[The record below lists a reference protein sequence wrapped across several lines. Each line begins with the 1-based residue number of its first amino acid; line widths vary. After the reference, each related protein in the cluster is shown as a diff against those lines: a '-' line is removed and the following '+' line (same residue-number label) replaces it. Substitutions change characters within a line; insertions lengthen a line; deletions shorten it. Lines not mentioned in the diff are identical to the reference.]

1 MLIFELKFLDYGGKK
16 MNDIAVLIGNE
27 FEDSEYGKPAEAFRN
42 AGYRLVHL
50 GLKKGGTVTGK
61 KEHTTVRID
70 KDAGEADPREF
81 IALLIPGGHSPDNL
95 RAFDGPVN
103 FVRQFMESG
112 KPVFAICHGPQLLI
126 KARKLEGRKATG
138 WKSLSEDIKYAG
150 ADYVDQEVVVDGNLV
165 TSRQPSD
172 IPAFIE
178 ACLKMLENLQV
189 RAA

>member
-1 MLIFELKFLDYGGKK
+1 
-16 MNDIAVLIGNE
+16 MNDIAVLIGNG
-27 FEDSEYGKPAEAFRN
+27 FEDSEYSKPAEAFRK

-50 GLKKGGTVTGK
+50 GLKKGETVEGK
-61 KEHTTVRID
+61 KEHTRVQID
-70 KDAGEADPREF
+70 KEAGRADPGDF
-81 IALLIPGGHSPDNL
+81 VALLIPGRHSPDNL
-95 RAFDGPVN
+95 RAYEGPVR
-103 FVRQFMESG
+103 FAGRFMESG

-150 ADYVDQEVVVDGNLV
+150 ADYMDKEVVVDGNLV

-172 IPAFIE
+172 IPAFIKT
-178 ACLKMLENLQV
+178 CLKMLEGLQA

>member
-1 MLIFELKFLDYGGKK
+1 
-16 MNDIAVLIGNE
+16 MNNIAVLIGND
-27 FEDSEYGKPAEAFRN
+27 FEDSEYTQPAEAFKK

-50 GLKKGGTVTGK
+50 GLKKGDTVTGK
-61 KEHTTVRID
+61 KERTPVQID
-70 KDAGEADPREF
+70 KEATGADPREF
-81 IALLIPGGHSPDNL
+81 VALLIPGGYSPDNL
-95 RAFDGPVN
+95 RAHEGPVQ

-138 WKSLSEDIKYAG
+138 YKSLIEDMKYAG
-150 ADYVDQEVVVDGNLV
+150 ARYMDKEVVVDGNLV

-178 ACLKMLENLQV
+178 AGLKMLEDLQA